1 LPLLT
6 YSCRFSRLL
15 ELIQQVTKMEKRYR
29 LHATRSSRCEEG
41 APMMNTASVVP
52 EEQHFILSSLSPGW
66 AQRRLA
72 LAVVLALLAAYF
84 ITEGLLSTIQLGR
97 VDAFVPA
104 YATAMFVTDSIT
116 AVLLFAQFSILRSR
130 ALLAIASGYLFTA
143 LMVIPWMLTFPGVF
157 TPGGLLG
164 AGLQSTSWLYTLWH
178 AGFPMFVIAY
188 ALLKDA
194 DPAKQLWRGSAG
206 AAILLSVAMTAALVC
221 AAAFIVTAGDALLPR
236 INLDPVHFS
245 TLWLYIAGCLALL
258 SVLALIVL
266 WIRRRSVLD
275 LWLMVVICAYVIEI
289 CMIAFPIPARYSVGW
304 YAGRVFG
311 FLSGSLLLFVLLYE
325 ITTLYA
331 RLLRAVLAQRRER
344 EARLMTGDAV
354 AATIAHEVKQPLSGM
369 ITNADA
375 GLRWLDRSMPDLD
388 EAKAAFKQIV
398 ADGHRAGAVI
408 GSIRA
413 IFKKD
418 ARNRTSL
425 DINDLIGEALALTRG
440 DLQRHRILVQAEP
453 HAQLPQ
459 ITGDR
464 IQLQQVLLNLIT
476 NAIESMAAKDQPRVL
491 CVKSDIHAGGGVIVS
506 VADTGTGIGSQDLE
520 RIFNPLFTTKS
531 GGMGMGLSICRSI
544 IETHDGRLWVAPNK
558 PEGAVFWFMLPADG
572 ATVAEGP

>member
-1 LPLLT
+1 MVKP
-6 YSCRFSRLL
+6 
-15 ELIQQVTKMEKRYR
+15 
-29 LHATRSSRCEEG
+29 A
-41 APMMNTASVVP
+41 AVVP
-52 EEQHFILSSLSPGW
+52 VEQHFILSSLSPGR
-66 AQRRLA
+66 AQKRLA
-72 LAVVLALLAAYF
+72 LAVVLALLVAFF
-84 ITEGLLSTIQLGR
+84 IVAGPLSTTQAGR
-97 VDAFVPA
+97 IDAFVPA
-104 YATAMFVTDSIT
+104 YATAMFVNDSIT
-116 AVLLFAQFSILRSR
+116 TILLFAQFSILRSP
-130 ALLAIASGYLFTA
+130 ALLAISSGYLFTA
-143 LMVIPWMLTFPGVF
+143 LMLVPWMLTFPGVF

-164 AGLQSTSWLYTLWH
+164 AGLQSTTWIYILWH

-194 DPAKQLWRGSAG
+194 DPARRLWQGSVG
-206 AAILLSVAMTAALVC
+206 AAILASVATTAAVVC
-221 AAAFIVTAGDALLPR
+221 AATFLVTAGDALLPR
-236 INLDPVHFS
+236 ISLDPVRFS
-245 TLWLYIAGCLALL
+245 TLWLYVAGCLALL
-258 SVLALIVL
+258 SVVALIVL

-275 LWLMVVICAYVIEI
+275 LWLMVVMCAYVVEI
-289 CMIAFPIPARYSVGW
+289 CLIAFPIPVRFSVGW
-304 YAGRVFG
+304 YAGRVCG
-311 FLSGSLLLFVLLYE
+311 LLSGSLLLFVLLYE

-354 AATIAHEVKQPLSGM
+354 AATVAHEVAQPLSGM

-375 GLRWLDRSMPDLD
+375 GLRWLDRATPDLD

-418 ARNRTSL
+418 AGNRTSL

-453 HAQLPQ
+453 NAQLPQ
-459 ITGDR
+459 VRGDR

-476 NAIESMAAKDQPRVL
+476 NAIDSMAAKDGPRVL
-491 CVKSDIHAGGGVIVS
+491 GVRSEVHDGGGVIVS
-506 VADTGTGIGSQDLE
+506 VADTGTGIGSLELE
-520 RIFNPLFTTKS
+520 RIFDPLFTTKS

-544 IETHDGRLWVAPNK
+544 IEAHDGQLWVAPNK
-558 PEGAVFWFMLPADG
+558 PEGAVFQIMLLADG
-572 ATVAEGP
+572 ATPTGASPREQPEDLLSGSRDEAIH

>member
-1 LPLLT
+1 MVKPPPV
-6 YSCRFSRLL
+6 
-15 ELIQQVTKMEKRYR
+15 IP
-29 LHATRSSRCEEG
+29 G
-41 APMMNTASVVP
+41 
-52 EEQHFILSSLSPGW
+52 EQHFILSSLSPNR
-66 AQRRLA
+66 AQKRLA
-72 LAVVLALLAAYF
+72 LVLVLALLVAF
-84 ITEGLLSTIQLGR
+84 LITDGALSTIQLGR
-97 VDAFVPA
+97 IDAFIPA
-104 YATAMFVTDSIT
+104 YATAMFVNDSIT

-130 ALLAIASGYLFTA
+130 ALLAISSGYLFAA
-143 LMVIPWMLTFPGVF
+143 LMLIPWMLTFPGVF

-164 AGLQSTSWLYTLWH
+164 AGLQTTTWIYILWH

-194 DPAKQLWRGSAG
+194 DPAKRLWQGSVG
-206 AAILLSVAMTAALVC
+206 AAILASAATTAAVVC
-221 AAAFIVTAGDALLPR
+221 AATFLVTAGDALLPR
-236 INLDPVHFS
+236 ISLDPVRFS
-245 TLWLYIAGCLALL
+245 TLWLYVAGCLVLL
-258 SVLALIVL
+258 SLLALIVL

-275 LWLMVVICAYVIEI
+275 LWLMVVMCAYVVEI
-289 CMIAFPIPARYSVGW
+289 CLIAFPVPVRFSVGW
-304 YAGRVFG
+304 YAGRVCG

-354 AATIAHEVKQPLSGM
+354 SATIAHEVKQPLTGM

-375 GLRWLDRSMPDLD
+375 GLRWLDRSTPDLD
-388 EAKAAFKQIV
+388 EAKAAFEHIV

-418 ARNRTSL
+418 AGNRTSL

-453 HAQLPQ
+453 NAQVPQ
-459 ITGDR
+459 VRGDR

-476 NAIESMAAKDQPRVL
+476 NAIDSMATKDGARIL
-491 CVKSDIHAGGGVIVS
+491 RFRSEANDAGGVIVS
-506 VADTGTGIGSQDLE
+506 VADNGPGIGPQKLKQ
-520 RIFNPLFTTKS
+520 IFNPLFTTKS
-531 GGMGMGLSICRSI
+531 SGMGMGLSISRSI
-544 IETHDGRLWVAPNK
+544 VEAHGGRLWVESNK
-558 PEGAVFWFMLPADG
+558 PE
-572 ATVAEGP
+572 